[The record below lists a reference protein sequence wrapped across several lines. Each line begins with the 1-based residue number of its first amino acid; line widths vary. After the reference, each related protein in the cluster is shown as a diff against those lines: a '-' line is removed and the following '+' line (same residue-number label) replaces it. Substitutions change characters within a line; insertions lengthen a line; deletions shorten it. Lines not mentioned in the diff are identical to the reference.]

1 MRTHPFT
8 ATYRGEPA
16 HSTVS
21 ANYEPGHA
29 YSIRLSKG
37 DDLIAAVTVSPASR
51 TDLPAIIYLDLAEFF
66 RSWDSPELQVLQSKV
81 QKAKDPPAYATRVVL
96 PGPYFYLEE
105 LCSYPGHWQLLSGFR
120 IHETVCGLSP
130 ELRFNL
136 YDREQLI
143 GLTRAKVNQTVYYW
157 VREDAERIETYCRQR
172 WPQFQYC
179 IREYHAPTSPD
190 APDPTPM

>member
-16 HSTVS
+16 HATLG
-21 ANYEPGHA
+21 ANYESGHVYA
-29 YSIRLSKG
+29 IRLSKG
-37 DDLIAAVTVSPASR
+37 DDLIAAVTVSPVGR
-51 TDLPAIIYLDLAEFF
+51 TDLPAIIYLDLETFF

-81 QKAKDPPAYATRVVL
+81 QQAKDPPAHSPRVVL

-105 LCSYPGHWQLLSGFR
+105 QCPYPGHWQLLPGFR

-130 ELRFNL
+130 GLGFNL

-143 GLTRAKVNQTVYYW
+143 DLTRAAGKQTVYYW

-172 WPQFQYC
+172 WPQFQYR
-179 IREYHAPTSPD
+179 IRES
-190 APDPTPM
+190 